1 MPPLYQNGVVFELS
15 RTGTETVLYTFTGG
29 EDGGVP
35 YSNLIRDN
43 AGNLYGTNT
52 WNGNLGIDGGFIY
65 KIDPTGK
72 ETTLHGFG
80 YPPNAH

>member
-15 RTGTETVLYTFTGG
+15 PTGTETVLYTFTGG